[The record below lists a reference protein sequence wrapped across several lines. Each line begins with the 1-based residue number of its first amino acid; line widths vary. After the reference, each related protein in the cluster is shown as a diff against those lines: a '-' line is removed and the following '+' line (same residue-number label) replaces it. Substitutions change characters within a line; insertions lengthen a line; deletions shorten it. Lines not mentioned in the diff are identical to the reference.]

1 MSTVSRVWS
10 AQFALGCLLL
20 GVASASAQPTLSE
33 LVDRANKEGVV
44 EVVPVE
50 EGPSDDLGRGTPRGS
65 MEGFIRAIR
74 DRDYKRAS
82 EHLDLRRVKNAD
94 RAGEQLARHLALV
107 LDQTLWIDFD
117 SLSAKPDGRREDGLP
132 TSRDRV
138 GKIETP
144 DGEFVDVLLQRVN
157 RGDGVRIWKVSS
169 ETVRSIPGLYEQ
181 FGYGPLGEVLPT
193 VFFELELLGVQLWQ
207 GIALLALVLVSYGLG
222 WLFRFVLVGTLGAVG
237 GRYGK
242 RFGKFLGGPLHMA
255 VAASLFS
262 ASTSVLRLSL
272 ATRGFL
278 SGLES
283 ALLIVAFT
291 WVLFRT
297 VDLVVRNWTERMR
310 RRQRIEAL
318 PLIPPAGRSV
328 KLVLVVVALVAMID
342 SFGFNVT
349 AVIAGLGV
357 GGIAIALAAQK
368 SVENLFGGI
377 SLYADQ
383 PVRVGEVCRF
393 GGQIGTVEEIGL
405 RSTKIRTLERSVLTV
420 PNAEFAHL
428 QLDNLTRRDKY
439 RYNPTLGLR
448 YETSPDQL
456 RYILVEVRK
465 TLYAHP
471 LIDPD
476 PARIRFK
483 SFGAYSLDLEVFA
496 YVLVETYDDFLE
508 VAEDLNLRIMDI
520 VQRAGSSFAFP
531 SQTTYVENGVGLD
544 RGVGA
549 AAEQQVR
556 EWRDAEDLAVPRFA
570 PAEIHRLKG
579 TLDFPPEGSVMAR
592 KHLEQQHKPGKE
604 F

>member
-1 MSTVSRVWS
+1 MSLSRWS
-10 AQFALGCLLL
+10 WKQIVVVGCLVVVPELSF
-20 GVASASAQPTLSE
+20 GQPTVSE
-33 LVDRANKEGVV
+33 LVDRATKTDAAEP
-44 EVVPVE
+44 PVDQ
-50 EGPSDDLGRGTPRGS
+50 GPSDDFDRGTPRGTI
-65 MEGFIRAIR
+65 EGFIRAVR
-74 DRDYKRAS
+74 DRDYKRAA
-82 EHLDLRRVKNAD
+82 EYLDLSRVKDAE
-94 RAGEQLARHLALV
+94 AVAEQLARHLWLV

-117 SLSAKPDGRREDGLP
+117 TVSPKPEGRGEDGLP
-132 TSRDRV
+132 GSRDRV

-144 DGEFVDVLLQRVN
+144 DGQVVDVLLQRLN
-157 RGDGVRIWKVSS
+157 RGDGIRIWKISS
-169 ETVRSIPGLYEQ
+169 TTVRSIPMLYEH
-181 FGYGPLGEVLPT
+181 FGYGPLGEVLPS

-207 GIALLALVLVSYGLG
+207 GVALLVLVLVSYGVG
-222 WLFRFVLVGTLGAVG
+222 WVFRFILVGTLALVG

-262 ASTSVLRLSL
+262 ASTSFLRLSL

-278 SGLES
+278 GGLES

-297 VDLVVRNWTERMR
+297 VDLIVRNSTERMR
-310 RRQRIEAL
+310 RRQKTDAL
-318 PLIPPAGRSV
+318 PLLPPAGRSV
-328 KLVLVVVALVAMID
+328 KLVLVLAAMVAIVD

-349 AVIAGLGV
+349 AVVAGLGV

-393 GGQIGTVEEIGL
+393 GDQIGTIEEIGL
-405 RSTKIRTLERSVLTV
+405 RSTRIRTRERTLLTV

-428 QLDNLTRRDKY
+428 QLDNFTRRDKY
-439 RYNPTLGLR
+439 WYNPTLGLR
-448 YETSPDQL
+448 YETSPDQM
-456 RYILVEVRK
+456 RYVLVEVRK

-476 PARIRFK
+476 PARIRFT

-496 YVLVETYDDFLE
+496 YVNVATYDDFLE
-508 VAEDLNLRIMDI
+508 VAEDLNLRIMEI

-531 SQTTYVENGVGLD
+531 SQTTYVEKGEGLD
-544 RGVGA
+544 REAGV
-549 AAEQQVR
+549 AAERQVR
-556 EWRDAEDLAVPRFA
+556 EWRDDEDLAIPRFA
-570 PAEIHRLKG
+570 PAEIHRLRG
-579 TLDFPPEGSVMAR
+579 TLDYPPEGSVMAR
-592 KHLEQQHKPGKE
+592 KNLEQHKQGKE